1 MRKQLILIATFNQM
15 ADCFTSREF
24 YDSLRLNGFQE
35 SWFEGDAVP
44 KFLKDKCYHE
54 FRAKTWEKINFVK
67 PKVVSDSVAR
77 HNQQM
82 IDYNQKEVEQI
93 IGKLEMNETDC
104 VNFLKGLG
112 YKLFKT
118 VEI

>member
-1 MRKQLILIATFNQM
+1 MRKQQILIATFNQM

-24 YDSLRLNGFQE
+24 YDELRMNGFKE

-54 FRAKTWEKINFVK
+54 FRAKTWEKINFNK
-67 PKVVSDSVAR
+67 PQMVSETIAK
-77 HNQQM
+77 HNQQ
-82 IDYNQKEVEQI
+82 IIEYTQQEVQKTVE
-93 IGKLEMNETDC
+93 KPTLNETDC
-104 VNFLKGLG
+104 VIFLKSLG